1 MNSTVVVLTVL
12 VAALGIAYIIGR
24 LLTVRAGLMKEVTP
38 AEPSA
43 ETDNSDL
50 GLSTTGPTVVH
61 FSATWCGPCAAVR
74 RVVDQVCDDLEVA
87 HVEIDLDA
95 NPVAA
100 RRLSVL
106 SCRRRSSSTPRG
118 SSGTAPRASRNPL
131 ILRDGP
137 ATAVGLSTPSLGKLS
152 AVLSPRELLLTK
164 RRAVDLCRVAGCCCC
179 CSC

>member
-24 LLTVRAGLMKEVTP
+24 LLTLRAGLMKEVIP
-38 AEPSA
+38 AEASA
-43 ETDNSDL
+43 ENDNADL

-74 RVVDQVCDDLEVA
+74 RVVDQVCDDLGVA
-87 HVEIDLDA
+87 HVELDLDA

-106 SCRRRSSSTPRG
+106 SLPTTFIFDAAGQQRYR
-118 SSGTAPRASRNPL
+118 TAGVPKSADLREALLPL
-131 ILRDGP
+131 L
-137 ATAVGLSTPSLGKLS
+137 A
-152 AVLSPRELLLTK
+152 
-164 RRAVDLCRVAGCCCC
+164 
-179 CSC
+179 